1 MVLQFADR
9 SISPPEGK
17 IEDVLVKVDKFLF
30 PTRFV
35 ILDYEADQ
43 KLNDQEVTFNIVN
56 AMKFP
61 SDAKNYK
68 AIESLRKFEPLDL
81 QTKGDRKNKPSIEKP
96 PELELKSLPYRLK
109 YAYLGKN
116 NTLSVIIST

>member
-17 IEDVLVKVDKFLF
+17 IEDVLVKADKFLF

-43 KLNDQEVTFNIVN
+43 KVPIILRRPFQSIGRALIDVHQE
-56 AMKFP
+56 
-61 SDAKNYK
+61 
-68 AIESLRKFEPLDL
+68 
-81 QTKGDRKNKPSIEKP
+81 
-96 PELELKSLPYRLK
+96 EL
-109 YAYLGKN
+109 
-116 NTLSVIIST
+116 TM